1 MMLSQKNKTILI
13 LFTILLLS
21 LSTGCSQSR
30 LLTGSER
37 EQVLKIAEPYT
48 DGILQGYNQNDYT
61 QFSANFDNAMKKS
74 LNQENFQALYQSFT
88 AKIGKFESRQVT
100 SVQATG
106 TYFAINYLAK
116 FEKEEKVSVRVV
128 ITNNEPFLVTGL
140 WFDSPALRSR

>member
-1 MMLSQKNKTILI
+1 MILSQKNKTILI
-13 LFTILLLS
+13 LFAIFLLS
-21 LSTGCSQSR
+21 YLTGCSQSR

-48 DGILQGYNQNDYT
+48 EGILQGYNQNDYT

-74 LNQENFQALYQSFT
+74 LNQENFKALTQSFT
-88 AKIGKFESRQVT
+88 TKIGKYESRQVT

-106 TYFAINYLAK
+106 TYFTVNYQAK
-116 FEKEEKVSVRVV
+116 FEKEDKVSMRVV

-140 WFDSPALRSR
+140 WFDSPALRSK